1 MHEVLWDVP
10 VDGLQLPS
18 ISTAKCGDTIRF
30 RCPLHA
36 THGLYKLEPSE
47 WGGQAT
53 AATACCIS
61 RGAAAGPGATTAPKA
76 LRHSTIVL
84 GVAGEDSNATQLLID
99 ASQSQEHCGAASFHC
114 VDPLLLALRLPPPPH
129 PAPAA
134 AAANYNGTCP
144 QSFDQPMI
152 GETVYEPKKGCDF
165 SIKLE
170 EGPDFFLTSHIPGAC
185 QKNLKVYVH
194 TVCVKT
200 ENTFASNL
208 FNSLP
213 ALPSFGSGSQLSSAA
228 LGRAD
233 RLARRH
239 AAAEADSG
247 ALPAAGYAGVVG
259 GLPNDIPGAVMGGA
273 NAPTLGAMRP
283 ASRMAASLGAEQGVL
298 EQAKQSSTADVRPV
312 LASLVLAVAAAALV
326 L

>member
-1 MHEVLWDVP
+1 MAISREVPVAALMLLLCSAPIGWAKVHEVLWDVP
-10 VDGLQLPS
+10 GDGLQLPS

-36 THGLYKLEPSE
+36 THGLYKLEP
-47 WGGQAT
+47 T
-53 AATACCIS
+53 
-61 RGAAAGPGATTAPKA
+61 
-76 LRHSTIVL
+76 
-84 GVAGEDSNATQLLID
+84 
-99 ASQSQEHCGAASFHC
+99 
-114 VDPLLLALRLPPPPH
+114 
-129 PAPAA
+129 
-134 AAANYNGTCP
+134 NYNGTCP
-144 QSFDQPMI
+144 QSFEQPMI
-152 GETVYEPKKGCDF
+152 GEPLYEPKKGCDF

-200 ENTFASNL
+200 ENTYASSL

-228 LGRAD
+228 VGRAD

-239 AAAEADSG
+239 AAAEAGDSA

-259 GLPNDIPGAVMGGA
+259 TLPSDIPAGLMGGA

-283 ASRMAASLGAEQGVL
+283 ASRMAASVGADQGVL
-298 EQAKQSSTADVRPV
+298 EQAKQSSAGDVRPV
-312 LASLVLAVAAAALV
+312 LASLVLAVTAAALV

>member
-1 MHEVLWDVP
+1 
-10 VDGLQLPS
+10 
-18 ISTAKCGDTIRF
+18 
-30 RCPLHA
+30 
-36 THGLYKLEPSE
+36 
-47 WGGQAT
+47 
-53 AATACCIS
+53 
-61 RGAAAGPGATTAPKA
+61 
-76 LRHSTIVL
+76 
-84 GVAGEDSNATQLLID
+84 
-99 ASQSQEHCGAASFHC
+99 
-114 VDPLLLALRLPPPPH
+114 
-129 PAPAA
+129 
-134 AAANYNGTCP
+134 
-144 QSFDQPMI
+144 MI
-152 GETVYEPKKGCDF
+152 GEPVYEPKKGCDF

-170 EGPDFFLTSHIPGAC
+170 EGPDFYLTSHIPGAC

-200 ENTFASNL
+200 ENTFASSL

-259 GLPNDIPGAVMGGA
+259 GLPNDIPGAGAVMGGA
-273 NAPTLGAMRP
+273 NAPTLGVMRP
-283 ASRMAASLGAEQGVL
+283 ASRMAASMGAEQGVL
-298 EQAKQSSTADVRPV
+298 EQAKQSSAGDVRPV